1 MAIERID
8 NLSDDT
14 DEKIGW
20 LWHDVNGEEELISV
34 EADRYVLVEAA
45 TGMKHSI
52 HAAEI
57 KHWIKA
63 LQKAEQYF
71 QNKGIL

>member
-34 EADRYVLVEAA
+34 EDDCYVLVETA
-45 TGMKHSI
+45 TGMEHNI
-52 HAAEI
+52 HVREI

-63 LQKAEQYF
+63 LQKAAQYF